1 MIGNDDLIRKL
12 MVALN
17 CDYGHAKKQVT
28 SFIYTITLPE
38 KVEYSS
44 SKQVN
49 HQDGWY
55 RKFDKPNKRK

>member
-17 CDYGHAKKQVT
+17 CDYGHATKQIDDFLYEIRM
-28 SFIYTITLPE
+28 SEFERPIIKSE
-38 KVEYSS
+38 
-44 SKQVN
+44 VN
-49 HQDGWY
+49 HPDGWY